1 MEVHN
6 QVVLYG
12 AGKRGKKYAG
22 LLHSHGI
29 DVVGFSDSYKSG
41 NVLFDVDGL
50 AVEKPI
56 LDVEEIKEKDYFV
69 IISIVDYEEATWVC
83 RKLNEIGVKVVSLK
97 QMLYPEKDIVS
108 ANRDYIAEM
117 HIDGMD
123 DYFTVA
129 EDRAHMD
136 IFWQNDSL
144 FYQLFVQLNL
154 EKVVELA
161 CGRGRHVPE
170 YLSKAQ
176 NIVLVDILKKNI
188 DYCRQRFC
196 SENKIQYYVNNGF
209 NLKEI
214 DSDSCTALF
223 TYDAMVH
230 FEMMDIFQYL
240 LETKRILR
248 KGGKALFHHS
258 NNTDRYDVT
267 FLSGRHGRNYMSKQ
281 LFAHLADRAGLRVV
295 EQHVIDWAGE
305 KELDCVTLVEKSD
318 GF

>member
-1 MEVHN
+1 MEIHN

-12 AGKRGKKYAG
+12 AGKRGKKYAC
-22 LLHSHGI
+22 LLYSHGI
-29 DVVGFSDSYKSG
+29 DVVGFSDSYKNG
-41 NVLFDVDGL
+41 KVLFDVDGT

-56 LDVEEIKEKDYFV
+56 LDIKEIKERGYFV
-69 IISIVDYEEATWVC
+69 IISIADYAEATRVS
-83 RKLNEIGVKVVSLK
+83 RKLNEMGVNVVSLE

-108 ANRDYIAEM
+108 ANRDYIAEK

-123 DYFTVA
+123 DYFTAA

-136 IFWQNDSL
+136 IFWQSDSL
-144 FYQLFVQLNL
+144 FYQLFIQLNL

-170 YLSKAQ
+170 YLSEAQ

-188 DYCRQRFC
+188 DYCKQRFC
-196 SENKIQYYVNNGF
+196 SERKIQYYVNNGF
-209 NLKEI
+209 DLKEI
-214 DSDSCTALF
+214 ESDSCTALF

-248 KGGKALFHHS
+248 KGSKALFHHS
-258 NNTDRYDVT
+258 NNTDTYDVT
-267 FLSGRHGRNYMSKQ
+267 CSTGRSGRNYMSSQ
-281 LFAHLADRAGLRVV
+281 LFAYLANRAGLKVV

-305 KELDCVTLVEKSD
+305 KELDCVTLVEKA
-318 GF
+318 

>member
-12 AGKRGKKYAG
+12 AGKRGKRYASS
-22 LLHSHGI
+22 LHCHGI
-29 DVVGFSDSYKSG
+29 DIVGFCDSYKRG
-41 NVLFDVDGL
+41 KVLLDYDGL
-50 AVEKPI
+50 TVEKPI
-56 LDVEEIKEKDYFV
+56 FDIEEIKGKGYFV
-69 IISIVDYEEATWVC
+69 VISIANYEETVQVS
-83 RKLNEIGVKVVSLK
+83 RRLSEIEGVNVVNLE
-97 QMLYPEKDIVS
+97 QMLYSEKDIIS
-108 ANRDYIAEM
+108 SNRDFIAET
-117 HIDGMD
+117 HIDEMNN
-123 DYFTVA
+123 YFLVA
-129 EDRAHMD
+129 EDKEHMD

-176 NIVLVDILKKNI
+176 SIVLVDILKKNI

-209 NLKEI
+209 DLKEI
-214 DSDSCTALF
+214 ESDSCTALF

-258 NNTDRYDVT
+258 NNTDNYNVT
-267 FLSGRHGRNYMSKQ
+267 FSSGRHGRNYMSKQ
-281 LFAHLADRAGLRVV
+281 LFAHLADRAGLMVL
-295 EQHVIDWAGE
+295 EQHMIDWAGE
-305 KELDCVTLVEKSD
+305 KELDCVTLVEKV
-318 GF
+318 